1 MNLAGF
7 IEHTN
12 LNPLA
17 KVGEIRTLCDQAKM
31 HNFKA
36 ICISPYHTKTVYDI
50 LGETPI
56 KIATIVGFPFGYST
70 IASKVEEIRRAIG
83 EGVNELNISISLS
96 AVKEERWNFIQN
108 EIDIVT
114 TSCQLHDRIA
124 KIIIEASIL
133 TDDEIKRLCAICTS
147 VGANFV
153 ETSSGYLGNEVSIE
167 TIKLMRQLL
176 PTTVGLKVAGL
187 NIDVSMAK
195 TLIDIGVTRI
205 GTSQS
210 IDIIS

>member
-1 MNLAGF
+1 MSLAAY
-7 IEHTN
+7 IELTN

-17 KVGEIRTLCDQAKM
+17 TANDIKILCEKAKEN
-31 HNFKA
+31 NFKA
-36 ICISPYHTKTVYDI
+36 VCISPYHSKSAYDI

-56 KIATIVGFPFGYST
+56 KIATVVGFPFGYST

-108 EIDIVT
+108 EIDIAT
-114 TSCQLHDRIA
+114 TSCQLHDRTA

-133 TDDEIKRLCAICTS
+133 TEDEIKRLCAICTS

-153 ETSSGYLGNEVSIE
+153 ETSSGYLGDEVSFD
-167 TIKLMRQLL
+167 TIHLMRQLL
-176 PTTVGLKVAGL
+176 PTTIGLKASKM
-187 NIDVSMAK
+187 NIDAAMAQK
-195 TLIDIGVTRI
+195 MIEMGVTRI

-210 IDIIS
+210 LLS